1 MAVASG
7 RIAGERQ
14 GQQTCQ
20 AFINARSRVREMNRK
35 RISPALCLFV
45 LSTGGL
51 PTAPAQIPPGGV
63 KDRPQ
68 FAPLP
73 VRIRQDSGVTSRW
86 KLLHAALQE
95 SIIGVWGVLDIENA
109 STLTMQWDRVYAE
122 HIDAAGR
129 LSGGGPHS
137 PSASMSFPGFVTFN
151 EYTGS
156 SLVSK

>member
-95 SIIGVWGVLDIENA
+95 SIIGVWGCSTSKMLRLLRCNGIESTPN
-109 STLTMQWDRVYAE
+109 TLTRPVGFQ
-122 HIDAAGR
+122 AAGR
-129 LSGGGPHS
+129 TLP
-137 PSASMSFPGFVTFN
+137 
-151 EYTGS
+151 
-156 SLVSK
+156 LLR